1 MFKTTKLAGHRVL
14 VQGSEKDQTCILDS
28 SEWDEV
34 LATLTATVAAEAYD
48 SAIERFF
55 APITRAAD
63 KLDAAL
69 AKAMGPV
76 DSRSQIVINPGVE
89 AVEAVESEIIELG
102 RDATI
107 LRMIESDHTEQ
118 LIWVGSSIELLQ
130 LEENEPED
138 EDPETISGAVLLDPE
153 SSLDFLTAMFGMVD
167 EAADLVT
174 QAEDAEDAE
183 DIENTEN
190 TEDTE
195 S

>member
-14 VQGSEKDQTCILDS
+14 VQGSEQDQTCILDS

-34 LATLTATVAAEAYD
+34 QASLTATVATEAYD

-63 KLDAAL
+63 KLDATL
-69 AKAMGPV
+69 AKVMGPT
-76 DSRSQIVINPGVE
+76 DSRSQIVVNPGVE
-89 AVEAVESEIIELG
+89 AVPGVEPEIIELG
-102 RDATI
+102 RDSTI

-130 LEENEPED
+130 LEEDEPED
-138 EDPETISGAVLLDPE
+138 KGPETISGAVLLDEDVISSIFDSLFGAPSAEPASDPIEPE
-153 SSLDFLTAMFGMVD
+153 PEL
-167 EAADLVT
+167 
-174 QAEDAEDAE
+174 EDNE
-183 DIENTEN
+183 T
-190 TEDTE
+190 TE

>member
-34 LATLTATVAAEAYD
+34 RGHLTAHVASEEYD
-48 SAIERFF
+48 AAIERFF

-63 KLDAAL
+63 KLNATL
-69 AKAMGPV
+69 AKAMGPT

-89 AVEAVESEIIELG
+89 AVGGIEPEIIELG

-130 LEENEPED
+130 LEEDEPED
-138 EDPETISGAVLLDPE
+138 TEPETISGMVLLDGRGE
-153 SSLDFLTAMFGMVD
+153 DFLATLFGMVD

-174 QAEDAEDAE
+174 QAEDLIDEA
-183 DIENTEN
+183 
-190 TEDTE
+190 EDTE
-195 S
+195 STES

>member
-34 LATLTATVAAEAYD
+34 RASLTATVATEAYD
-48 SAIERFF
+48 AAIERFF
-55 APITRAAD
+55 APITKAAD

-69 AKAMGPV
+69 AKAMGPT
-76 DSRSQIVINPGVE
+76 DSRSQIVINPGVQ
-89 AVEAVESEIIELG
+89 AVEGVEPEIIELG

-118 LIWVGSSIELLQ
+118 LIWVGGSIELLQ
-130 LEENEPED
+130 LEEPED
-138 EDPETISGAVLLDPE
+138 EDPETISDAVLLDPE
-153 SSLDFLTAMFGMVD
+153 SSKDLLAHLFDMLG
-167 EAADLVT
+167 EAGDLVD
-174 QAEDAEDAE
+174 QA
-183 DIENTEN
+183 EN

-195 S
+195 AETTES